1 MLKNTD
7 IAMLKHLAYKFTSS
21 NNNFNPKFVNDLID
35 TANDQYL
42 SREEAIVEIARS
54 IFNEMGTTEER
65 REDIY
70 QEGYQEG
77 YDDANDESEYT
88 IEDVKI
94 ESYDDGYNSGYQQAE
109 KDLSDKS
116 RVNTYENAF
125 NDGYQ
130 AAIDGKDKIDIDDSV
145 SESYFQEIIQ
155 ENFDEGFNRG
165 YEKAKKE
172 GEQ

>member
-1 MLKNTD
+1 MLTNTD

-21 NNNFNPKFVNDLID
+21 DNYFNPKFVSDLID
-35 TANDQYL
+35 TANDEGL
-42 SREEAIVEIARS
+42 SREEAIIEIAKQ
-54 IFNEMGTTEER
+54 IFNEMGTTDQR
-65 REDIY
+65 HDDIY

-130 AAIDGKDKIDIDDSV
+130 AAIDGKEKIDIDDSA
-145 SESYFQEIIQ
+145 SESYFQEIVQ

-165 YEKAKKE
+165 YQKAKKE
-172 GEQ
+172 GEA

>member
-7 IAMLKHLAYKFTSS
+7 IAMLKHLAYKFANVDNVHQPEFVS
-21 NNNFNPKFVNDLID
+21 NLID
-35 TANDQYL
+35 TADDEDL

-54 IFNEMGTTEER
+54 IFNEMGTTDQR
-65 REDIY
+65 HNDIY

-77 YDDANDESEYT
+77 YDDANDENEYT

-125 NDGYQ
+125 NDGY
-130 AAIDGKDKIDIDDSV
+130 
-145 SESYFQEIIQ
+145 
-155 ENFDEGFNRG
+155 
-165 YEKAKKE
+165 
-172 GEQ
+172 

>member
-21 NNNFNPKFVNDLID
+21 DNYFNPKFVSDLID
-35 TANDQYL
+35 TANDEGL
-42 SREEAIVEIARS
+42 SREEAIVEIAKQ
-54 IFNEMGTTEER
+54 IFNEMGTTDQR
-65 REDIY
+65 HDDIY

-94 ESYDDGYNSGYQQAE
+94 ESYYKGYDSGYQQAE
-109 KDLSDKS
+109 KDLNNKS

-130 AAIDGKDKIDIDDSV
+130 AAIDGKEKIDIDDSA
-145 SESYFQEIIQ
+145 SESYLQELLQ
-155 ENFDEGFNRG
+155 DKYDDGFNAG
-165 YEKAKKE
+165 CQKAKKE
-172 GEQ
+172 GEN